1 MQAARY
7 FFLSDEES
15 VLQTLYQKQETR
27 VGTQVWSIRSYLGS
41 NLSGQFSI
49 NCTNL
54 QRRQC
59 HLIVLSS
66 FQKVIHFA
74 YLLFSCIPICSFR
87 GCLQCYYQIYHG
99 KMQLWRGV
107 RWAYSEQA
115 FDALGILS
123 KDFNSSCTIRCKK
136 MARFTL
142 E

>member
-7 FFLSDEES
+7 LNLSNEES
-15 VLQTLYQKQETR
+15 VLHTLYQEQKER
-27 VGTQVWSIRSYLGS
+27 VGTQVWSIGSYLGS

-54 QRRQC
+54 HRRQC
-59 HLIVLSS
+59 YLIVLSS
-66 FQKVIHFA
+66 FPNVKHFV
-74 YLLFSCIPICSFR
+74 YLLFIPMCSFR
-87 GCLQCYYQIYHG
+87 CCLQCTTNSTMT
-99 KMQLWRGV
+99 KCNWRGV

-136 MARFTL
+136 KARFTL
-142 E
+142 K